1 MANSTWNSKSLGR
14 LFLRCFLLLTP
25 RDRGFYLLAGMIQS
39 SLIILD
45 LLGLALIGVIVAIA
59 SSSVQGKKLPEII
72 ENLIASLN
80 AENLSPQ
87 LTAALFGLTAS
98 TLLVLKSI
106 LSYYLG
112 LKTFA
117 FLARREATIS
127 EVLAKRIFATQITD
141 LQKYSTPE
149 YQHALTLGSSS
160 VMGGVLG
167 QSLTMATELMLQL
180 VMLITLFFFSPLL
193 TLLCLI
199 FFLGIFLILNGI
211 QGKKAQKW
219 GTAMTRA
226 DVLSTSLI
234 ADAIGSYREILVSGR
249 RHFFV
254 AGIKNA
260 RREAANFQVK
270 KNMLTHFSKYIFEVS
285 VIFAGLGISAFAF
298 LTKTAVEAASLVA
311 IFLTAAYRIA
321 PSVLKLQQG
330 ILQLR
335 GAAGATE
342 LFFEIDSHLLTST
355 KTNSYDKISV
365 VRVLH
370 TGTIKDAVMVDNVNF
385 TYQGRSEPALNH
397 INLRLEANR
406 SLAIV
411 GPSGA
416 GKTTLVDVILGVI
429 TPDEG
434 EIKIFGQTPESI
446 YQHKSLSMGYVPQN
460 VFLTTGSILENIS
473 LGIERDNIDLD
484 LAWEVLKGV
493 HLDDF
498 VLSLEDNI
506 YSNVG
511 ERGSRLSGGQRQRL
525 GIARA
530 LYQNPSLLV
539 LDEAT
544 SSLDA
549 ESEYEIS
556 RTIQSIKHKVTII
569 VIAHRLSTVIDSD
582 VVVYMKEG
590 RIIAQGTFDSLRDS
604 VPDFD
609 KQANLMGI
617 KR

>member
-1 MANSTWNSKSLGR
+1 
-14 LFLRCFLLLTP
+14 
-25 RDRGFYLLAGMIQS
+25 
-39 SLIILD
+39 
-45 LLGLALIGVIVAIA
+45 
-59 SSSVQGKKLPEII
+59 
-72 ENLIASLN
+72 
-80 AENLSPQ
+80 
-87 LTAALFGLTAS
+87 
-98 TLLVLKSI
+98 
-106 LSYYLG
+106 
-112 LKTFA
+112 
-117 FLARREATIS
+117 
-127 EVLAKRIFATQITD
+127 
-141 LQKYSTPE
+141 
-149 YQHALTLGSSS
+149 
-160 VMGGVLG
+160 
-167 QSLTMATELMLQL
+167 
-180 VMLITLFFFSPLL
+180 
-193 TLLCLI
+193 
-199 FFLGIFLILNGI
+199 
-211 QGKKAQKW
+211 
-219 GTAMTRA
+219 
-226 DVLSTSLI
+226 
-234 ADAIGSYREILVSGR
+234 
-249 RHFFV
+249 V

-370 TGTIKDAVMVDNVNF
+370 TASIKDAVIVDNVNF

-446 YQHKSLSMGYVPQN
+446 YQHKSLRMGYVPQN

>member
-1 MANSTWNSKSLGR
+1 
-14 LFLRCFLLLTP
+14 
-25 RDRGFYLLAGMIQS
+25 MIQS

-80 AENLSPQ
+80 ADNLSPQ
-87 LTAALFGLTAS
+87 LTAALFGLTAT
-98 TLLVLKSI
+98 TLLILKSI

-254 AGIKNA
+254 ARIKNA

-370 TGTIKDAVMVDNVNF
+370 TASIKDAVIVDNVNF

-446 YQHKSLSMGYVPQN
+446 YQHKSLRMGYVPQN

>member
-1 MANSTWNSKSLGR
+1 
-14 LFLRCFLLLTP
+14 
-25 RDRGFYLLAGMIQS
+25 MIQS

-72 ENLIASLN
+72 ESLIASLN
-80 AENLSPQ
+80 ADNLPPQ
-87 LTAALFGLTAS
+87 LTAALFGLTAT

-254 AGIKNA
+254 ARIKNA

-370 TGTIKDAVMVDNVNF
+370 TASIKDAVIVDNVNF

-446 YQHKSLSMGYVPQN
+446 YQHKSLRMGYVPQN

>member
-1 MANSTWNSKSLGR
+1 
-14 LFLRCFLLLTP
+14 
-25 RDRGFYLLAGMIQS
+25 MIQS

-80 AENLSPQ
+80 ADNLSPQ
-87 LTAALFGLTAS
+87 LTAALFGLTAT

>member
-1 MANSTWNSKSLGR
+1 
-14 LFLRCFLLLTP
+14 
-25 RDRGFYLLAGMIQS
+25 MIQS